1 MSAEVVPAR
10 RATSFDVAREAGV
23 SRSTVSQVLNG
34 DIRFPAETR
43 AKVIAAAE
51 QLNYRPS
58 RAGRALVTGLSDIVV
73 VLVPNATFGPHL
85 QDSVDRI
92 TNASATAG
100 LSVVV
105 RFGRPDDER
114 TLTSVQDLR
123 PTAVVDLGVLTASQ
137 RSQLDA
143 AGIRTIPS
151 AARPVVGAGED
162 EDPFDILIGRLQ
174 VRELVRTGPRAV
186 VYAALADSRLD
197 PFGPPRREG
206 IRREAAEHGLAEPD
220 EIRVPLD
227 LDGAH
232 AAVAEALDRAGDGP
246 IGFCCYNDDV
256 AIAVIAAVRRLG
268 RSIPQDV
275 AIIGVDRTE
284 VGQLVSPRLSTI
296 SIDMPTLLESFVA
309 ELTTVR
315 GGSASGQDLPM
326 ARPDAAA
333 LVQVVRGETS

>member
-1 MSAEVVPAR
+1 MSAEATPSR

-43 AKVIAAAE
+43 AKVISAAE

-105 RFGRPDDER
+105 RFGRPDDES
-114 TLTSVQDLR
+114 TLNSVQDLR
-123 PTAVVDLGVLTASQ
+123 PTAVVDLGVLTSAQ
-137 RSQLDA
+137 RERLIA

-151 AARPVVGAGED
+151 APPPAGIDGDPDPV
-162 EDPFDILIGRLQ
+162 DILIGRLQ
-174 VRELVRTGPRAV
+174 VRELARRGPRTI
-186 VYAALADSRLD
+186 VYAALADHRLD

-206 IRREAAEHGLAEPD
+206 IRRETEALGLSEASET
-220 EIRVPLD
+220 RVPLD
-227 LDGAH
+227 LDGAYSAV
-232 AAVAEALDRAGDGP
+232 AAVLATAGPGP

-256 AIAVIAAVRRLG
+256 AIAVLAALRRLD
-268 RSIPQDV
+268 RSIPDRV
-275 AIIGVDRTE
+275 AVIGVDRTD
-284 VGQLVSPRLSTI
+284 VGQLISPRLSTI
-296 SIDMPTLLESFVA
+296 SIDMPTLMESFVA
-309 ELTTVR
+309 ELTTIR
-315 GGSASGQDLPM
+315 GAPTGGRGTPTTQPSAAS
-326 ARPDAAA
+326 
-333 LVQVVRGETS
+333 LVSLVRGETT

>member
-1 MSAEVVPAR
+1 M
-10 RATSFDVAREAGV
+10 

-43 AKVIAAAE
+43 ARVIAAAE

-105 RFGRPDDER
+105 RFGHPHDES
-114 TLTSVQDLR
+114 TLTSVQDIR
-123 PTAVVDLGVLTASQ
+123 PTAVVDLGVLAPSQ
-137 RSQLDA
+137 REQLSA

-151 AARPVVGAGED
+151 ATTPAMEGTD
-162 EDPFDILIGRLQ
+162 IDPIDILIGRLQ
-174 VRELVRTGPRAV
+174 VRELVRQGPRTI
-186 VYAALADSRLD
+186 VYAALADHRLD

-206 IRREAAEHGLAEPD
+206 IRREVAAQGLPEIA
-220 EIRVPLD
+220 EIRVPLEI
-227 LDGAH
+227 DGAQT
-232 AAVAEALDRAGDGP
+232 AVAEALEKADAGP

-268 RSIPQDV
+268 KSIPEAV
-275 AIIGVDRTE
+275 GVVGVDRTD
-284 VGQLVSPRLSTI
+284 VGQLISPRLTTVA
-296 SIDMPTLLESFVA
+296 IDMPTLMESFVA
-309 ELTTVR
+309 ELTSIRR
-315 GGSASGQDLPM
+315 GPTSDQDSATP
-326 ARPDAAA
+326 RPDAASLVA
-333 LVQVVRGETS
+333 LIHGETS